1 MNPFKHKQIEEFTIA
16 DCELYIS
23 KYPYG
28 EHLLDVK
35 RHLKTLAKAQQNK
48 PNDNNKQ
55 KETKKKSKPQSEN
68 KISTEQATHS
78 TTQTNTSNDVVKTI
92 FAWIGI
98 IVVVLIVGTIIITI
112 LNEILP
118 YNWWNKYRYIIYP
131 AGLALGRWLQK
142 EFNW

>member
-28 EHLLDVK
+28 EHLIEVK
-35 RHLKTLAKAQQNK
+35 RHLKELAKAQQAK
-48 PNDNNKQ
+48 PKEVAS
-55 KETKKKSKPQSEN
+55 KTETKK
-68 KISTEQATHS
+68 ISISQNEGKRYSGNVISSA
-78 TTQTNTSNDVVKTI
+78 TQTNTSNDVVKTI

-98 IVVVLIVGTIIITI
+98 IVVVLVVGTIIITI

>member
-1 MNPFKHKQIEEFTIA
+1 MNPFKHKQIEEFTVA

-28 EHLLDVK
+28 EHLIEVK
-35 RHLKTLAKAQQNK
+35 RHLKKLAEAQQDKPKDGTNK
-48 PNDNNKQ
+48 S
-55 KETKKKSKPQSEN
+55 ETKKIRKPQSESKRDSGN
-68 KISTEQATHS
+68 LLSSAA
-78 TTQTNTSNDVVKTI
+78 QTNTSNDIVKTI

-98 IVVVLIVGTIIITI
+98 IVVVLVVGTIIITI

>member
-1 MNPFKHKQIEEFTIA
+1 MAMWNPWRGCKKCSDGCLHCYIHKGDA
-16 DCELYIS
+16 
-23 KYPYG
+23 
-28 EHLLDVK
+28 K
-35 RHLKTLAKAQQNK
+35 RGVNT
-48 PNDNNKQ
+48 ND
-55 KETKKKSKPQSEN
+55 
-68 KISTEQATHS
+68 I
-78 TTQTNTSNDVVKTI
+78 VKTI

-98 IVVVLIVGTIIITI
+98 IVVVLVVGTIIITI

>member
-1 MNPFKHKQIEEFTIA
+1 MNPFKHKQLEEFTIA

-35 RHLKTLAKAQQNK
+35 RHLKILAKAQQNK
-48 PNDNNKQ
+48 PSDNNKP
-55 KETKKKSKPQSEN
+55 KETKKKCKPQSEN
-68 KISTEQATHS
+68 KISTEHAAYS